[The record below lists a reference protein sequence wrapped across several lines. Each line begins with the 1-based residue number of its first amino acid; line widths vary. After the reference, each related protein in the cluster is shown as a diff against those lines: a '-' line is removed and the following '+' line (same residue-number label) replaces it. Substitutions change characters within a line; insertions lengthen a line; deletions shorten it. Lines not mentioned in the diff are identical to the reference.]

1 LEDEFVIGIAVISCS
16 GFFVISNQCMA
27 FYLYYLNGRVLGH
40 VMTSFVFHMLLKGTI
55 IANNYQLDE

>member
-1 LEDEFVIGIAVISCS
+1 
-16 GFFVISNQCMA
+16 MA